1 MRRQAMNYRMAMDIE
16 AFTNIMTMMMLVL
29 YLGAYNLSVLNR
41 RSA

>member
-1 MRRQAMNYRMAMDIE
+1 MDIE
-16 AFTNIMTMMMLVL
+16 TFTNIMPVMMLVL

>member
-16 AFTNIMTMMMLVL
+16 AFTNIMTVMMLVL
-29 YLGAYNLSVLNR
+29 YLGAYNLSFLNR